1 MDFHLKDFQ
10 IRTLDKLGKFLGFV
24 RLYGDPPRAFD
35 REAEEQ
41 NGIVPRYRTV
51 PGLETVPYVC
61 LRLPT
66 GGGKTILGAYA
77 IHVAARNYI
86 EKDYPVVLWL
96 VPTSAILKQTAKAL
110 KDATHPYRQALDA
123 EFEGKVRVF
132 DIEEIENIRPQ
143 DLIEK
148 VCIVVA
154 TIQTLRVSDKSGRDV
169 YAHKEALEDHFTRL
183 NTALPELDRIDSGPY
198 AGKVKYSFANLMM
211 IHRPMIIMDEA
222 HNARTKLTFE
232 VLNRIAPSCIV
243 ELTATPDNDPR
254 TGSNVLC
261 RVSAAELK
269 AEAMI
274 KLPIVLTEH
283 ASSWESALSDAL
295 RTRRRLA
302 GLAEGESQYLRPI
315 LLIQAENQDRTANV
329 EAVKQYLL
337 ENERIPEDRIAIATG
352 TQRELEGIDL
362 FKESC
367 PIEIIITVQAL
378 KEGWDCSFAY
388 VFCSTANIHN
398 ATSVEQ
404 LLGRVLRMP
413 YVQRRKA
420 NDLNKAY
427 AHVSSPNFSE
437 AAKQLET
444 SMVALG
450 FDAAEAAQAIERG
463 EPSSGGLPLFDAPV
477 VVELT
482 APPDLTGLT
491 ESEQDQVIL
500 HRLPDGKATIE
511 IVGELTE
518 PLREKIVAAVS
529 PADKPA
535 VEQRLR
541 EYAERPQRPLA
552 PSERREAFIVPRLC
566 AHFDGQ
572 LRLFDE
578 DLILDA
584 YSWDLL
590 ASKPSL
596 SGFSYDPAT
605 RTFELDI
612 DGGKIRTKF
621 MGTDRLD
628 LSLMAVEWTE
638 TDLVRWL
645 DKELRQVDVSQQKME
660 EWIRRAVSGLLAS
673 GRFDLSTLVRAK
685 YLLCRELLGAITKS
699 RDAAHRNAYQELLFG
714 PSAAIETS
722 FNYSFTY
729 DPRNYLANWFYEG
742 GYHWNSHYY
751 LRPGELKSDGEEFDC
766 AVALD
771 AQPEVLYWVRNL
783 SGQKLA
789 SFSLQTS
796 TDLFYPD
803 FVAVLKDGRT
813 LVVEY
818 KGEHFSD
825 SADTLEKRSLGERY
839 QDNSHGKALF
849 LMAVRADEQGRGV
862 YDQIRDKIAGR
873 VLVP

>member
-1 MDFHLKDFQ
+1 MDFQLKDFQ
-10 IRTLDKLGKFLGFV
+10 KRTLDRLGKFLGEV
-24 RLYGDPPRAFD
+24 RLYGDPPRVFAKL
-35 REAEEQ
+35 AEEQ
-41 NGIVPRYRTV
+41 NGLVPLYRTV
-51 PGLETVPYVC
+51 PGFETVPYIC

-86 EKDYPVVLWL
+86 EKDYPLVLWL
-96 VPTSAILKQTAKAL
+96 VPSNTIRTQTAKAL
-110 KDATHPYRQALDA
+110 KDATHPYRQALDE
-123 EFEGKVRVF
+123 EFEGRVRVF

-143 DLIEK
+143 DLLER

-154 TIQTLRVSDKSGRDV
+154 TIQTLRVSDRAGRDV
-169 YAHKEALEDHFTRL
+169 YAHKEALEGHFTRL
-183 NTALPELDRIDSGPY
+183 NTVLPELDRIDFGPDK
-198 AGKVKYSFANLMM
+198 GKVKYSFANLMM
-211 IHRPMIIMDEA
+211 IHRPMVIMDEA
-222 HNARTKLTFE
+222 HNARTHLTFE

-243 ELTATPDNDPR
+243 ELTATPDNDSR

-283 ASSWESALSDAL
+283 TSSWESALSDAL
-295 RTRRRLA
+295 RNRKRLA
-302 GLAEGESQYLRPI
+302 DLAVGESQYIRPI

-337 ENERIPEDRIAIATG
+337 ENERIPEDKIAIATG

-362 FKESC
+362 FKENC
-367 PIEIIITVQAL
+367 QIEIIITVQAL

-420 NDLNKAY
+420 TDLNKAY

-450 FDAAEAAQAIERG
+450 FDAAEAEQAIERG
-463 EPSSGGLPLFDAPV
+463 HPSSGGLPLFDAPV
-477 VVELT
+477 IVELST
-482 APPDLTGLT
+482 PPDLTGLT
-491 ESEQDQVIL
+491 EKEHDQIIL

-511 IVGELTE
+511 IVGPLTE
-518 PLREKIVAAVS
+518 PLREKIVASVA
-529 PADKPA
+529 PIDKSV
-535 VEQRLR
+535 VEQKLR
-541 EYAERPQRPLA
+541 EYSERPKRQLA
-552 PSERREAFIVPRLC
+552 PSERRDAFIVPMLC
-566 AHFDGQ
+566 ARFDGQ

-578 DLILDA
+578 DLILDT

-590 ASKPSL
+590 TTKPSL
-596 SGFSYDPAT
+596 SGFHYDPAT
-605 RTFELDI
+605 RTFELDV
-612 DGGKIRTKF
+612 DGGRIRTRF
-621 MGTDRLD
+621 VGTDQLD

-645 DKELRQVDVSQQKME
+645 DKELRQDDVSQEKME
-660 EWIRRAVSGLLAS
+660 EWIRRAVRELLAFK
-673 GRFDLSTLVRAK
+673 RFDLSTLVRAK

-699 RDAAHRNAYQELLFG
+699 RETAYRNAYQELLFG
-714 PSAAIETS
+714 PSAALETS
-722 FNYSFTY
+722 FNYSFEY
-729 DPRNYLANWFYEG
+729 DPKNYLPNWTFES
-742 GYHWNSHYY
+742 GYQWTRHYY
-751 LRPGELKSDGEEFDC
+751 PKPGELKSEGEEFEC
-766 AVALD
+766 AKALD
-771 AQPEVLYWVRNL
+771 AQEEVLYWVRNL
-783 SGQKLA
+783 AGQKDA
-789 SFSLQTS
+789 SFWLKTS
-796 TDLFYPD
+796 SDRFYPD
-803 FVAVLKDGRT
+803 FVAILKDGRT

-818 KGEHFSD
+818 KGEHISD
-825 SADTLEKRSLGERY
+825 SADTLEKRSLGEKY
-839 QDNSHGKALF
+839 QDKSNGKTLF
-849 LMAVRADEQGRGV
+849 LMAVRVDEKGRGV

-873 VLVP
+873 Q